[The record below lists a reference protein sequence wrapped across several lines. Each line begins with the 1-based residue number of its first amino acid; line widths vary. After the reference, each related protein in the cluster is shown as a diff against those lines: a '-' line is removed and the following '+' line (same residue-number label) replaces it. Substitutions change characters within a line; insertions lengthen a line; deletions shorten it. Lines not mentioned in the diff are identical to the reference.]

1 MHPLQTIDAQYRRPL
16 SVMFLLSLS
25 TFVSLG
31 LLVARWLIGGHF
43 IYRFLPWNLFLA
55 WVPFGFAVALYW
67 GHRHGTLNRRR
78 AIVLGVLW
86 LLFFPNAPYLLTEF
100 VHLGPR
106 HDGAWWCDLMLIT
119 GFAWNGLLLGLLS
132 LFLVQRV
139 AGERLGTWWSW
150 IIAVAAVTLGSF
162 GISLGRFQRF
172 NSWDILAKPIGLLR
186 DVLAEIFHPTAYP
199 KEVAIAL
206 LLCAFLS
213 LAYLT
218 LLALISLGR
227 DNLQT
232 RDPGIGGMPGSGL
245 TLH

>member
-1 MHPLQTIDAQYRRPL
+1 MHPLEIVDARYRRPL
-16 SVMFLLSLS
+16 SVVMLLSLS
-25 TFVSLG
+25 SAVSLG
-31 LLVARWLIGGHF
+31 LLMVRWVVGGRF
-43 IYRFLPWNLFLA
+43 IYAFMGWNLFLA
-55 WVPFGFAVALYW
+55 WVPFGFALALYW
-67 GHRHGTLNRRR
+67 GHFHGTLNRSR

-86 LLFFPNAPYLLTEF
+86 FLFFPNAPYLLTEF

-106 HDGAWWCDLMLIT
+106 HDGPWWCDLLLTT

-139 AGERLGTWWSW
+139 AGERLGAKRGWMIS
-150 IIAVAAVTLGSF
+150 ALALALGSF

-172 NSWDILAKPIGLLR
+172 NSWDVLAKPVRLLEE
-186 DVLAEIFHPTAYP
+186 VAYEIVNPAEYP
-199 KEVAIAL
+199 KQFAMAV

-227 DNLQT
+227 DDVQT

-245 TLH
+245 SLH